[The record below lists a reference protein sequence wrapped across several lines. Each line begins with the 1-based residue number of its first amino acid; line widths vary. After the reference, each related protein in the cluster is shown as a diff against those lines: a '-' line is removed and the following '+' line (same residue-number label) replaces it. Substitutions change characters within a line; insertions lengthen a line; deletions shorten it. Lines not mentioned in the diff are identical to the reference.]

1 MFKQILFVFFRWYL
15 GAQNKTKCLKLH
27 QMEFGLNDLNGGEG
41 MSSISCS
48 FSLKTHPLAKNAY
61 PATLTL
67 QRFKKKGKYGVNTW
81 RLSKS
86 SHFIFSR
93 DNLCF
98 SRLRILIDVCFL
110 NFPLFLPASAKILSA
125 SGKYFRLIQKSWQR
139 ADAHSH
145 FPRSGHYHTTE
156 HF

>member
-1 MFKQILFVFFRWYL
+1 MFKQILGFFRWYL

-110 NFPLFLPASAKILSA
+110 NFPPCLPNLVRIRKIFQINPKELAEGRCTLTFS
-125 SGKYFRLIQKSWQR
+125 QV
-139 ADAHSH
+139 
-145 FPRSGHYHTTE
+145 RSLLYY
-156 HF
+156 